1 MLSCVLTDGCVWA
14 ELRVEEHRCTGEH
27 YLFSS
32 LQNTITR
39 FHYHHQSCLF
49 STSFWS
55 HVWGHI
61 QASQNRST
69 FVFIADLRS
78 VTRPIHNINENGRK
92 HKHGFLS
99 HVVLSLCCVFKI

>member
-49 STSFWS
+49 STSVWS

-69 FVFIADLRS
+69 CLYSLLISDQLPDRYTILMRTA
-78 VTRPIHNINENGRK
+78 ENTNMDFCLMWYY
-92 HKHGFLS
+92 H
-99 HVVLSLCCVFKI
+99 C